1 VVSQSKIHAQKRDQ
15 RSPADAGEPFRS
27 LGVGDFTKTA
37 AHLDSS
43 LMAHHINGLFLF
55 HPWLTADCIF
65 EDSRHGE
72 ANLSSPSLARALG
85 EFAIEGLAAMRLAS
99 F

>member
-1 VVSQSKIHAQKRDQ
+1 MPGSHFVASALAIL
-15 RSPADAGEPFRS
+15 P
-27 LGVGDFTKTA
+27 TA
-37 AHLDSS
+37 AHLDAS
-43 LMAHHINGLFLF
+43 LMAHHIDGLFVF

-85 EFAIEGLAAMRLAS
+85 EFAIEGLPAMRLAS